1 MADTALN
8 PEKYTVP
15 FYADNFSDEQIGKW
29 FLVVPTQGPS
39 FVLKFLGKD
48 YYFLRFLHEDTN
60 TTEFVRPNEVTFYRP
75 KTVDERNASIESIVN
90 EPSEPKNLLRKPVM
104 NWMLKTTGAS
114 TKKTRR
120 LQRRGKNKRT
130 RRH

>member
-1 MADTALN
+1 MSNTALN

-15 FYADNFSDEQIGKW
+15 FSADDFSDEQIGKW
-29 FLVVPTQGPS
+29 YLVVPSQGPS

-48 YYFLRFLHEDTN
+48 SSFLRFSHEGTGA
-60 TTEFVRPNEVTFYRP
+60 TEFVQPKEVTFYRP
-75 KTVDERNASIESIVN
+75 KTVGERNASIERIVN
-90 EPSEPKNLLRKPVM
+90 EPSEPINLLRKPVM

-120 LQRRGKNKRT
+120 LQRRRKNKHT